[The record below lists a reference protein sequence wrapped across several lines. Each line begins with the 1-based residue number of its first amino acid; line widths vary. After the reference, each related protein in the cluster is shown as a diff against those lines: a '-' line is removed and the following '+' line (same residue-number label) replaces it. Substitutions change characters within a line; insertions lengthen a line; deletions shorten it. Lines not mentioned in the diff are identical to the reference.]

1 MVAQRP
7 KPPSAGISYNV
18 SKRRHSSGSDAAET
32 SDFDDDEQG
41 VYEVSSPYLNT
52 LRFLD
57 EQYGIRRDG
66 NTLMS
71 VSAAVTADEKGNISV
86 GGTLF
91 KVTRGLWELLARK
104 IVNSDVITKSDLNA
118 YKRILVMTNA
128 HLVGTNPM
136 VTYRSVEGL
145 STLWRF
151 LRYFLEPGDAIA
163 VQFVSTGH
171 RSEVATPKSIMV
183 VTNSV

>member
-91 KVTRGLWELLARK
+91 EVTRGLWELLARK

-128 HLVGTNPM
+128 HLVG
-136 VTYRSVEGL
+136 Y
-145 STLWRF
+145 
-151 LRYFLEPGDAIA
+151 EPDGDIQICRGVKYAMAISKI
-163 VQFVSTGH
+163 FPRTRRRH
-171 RSEVATPKSIMV
+171 RSAVRQYWSSFRGSHA
-183 VTNSV
+183 